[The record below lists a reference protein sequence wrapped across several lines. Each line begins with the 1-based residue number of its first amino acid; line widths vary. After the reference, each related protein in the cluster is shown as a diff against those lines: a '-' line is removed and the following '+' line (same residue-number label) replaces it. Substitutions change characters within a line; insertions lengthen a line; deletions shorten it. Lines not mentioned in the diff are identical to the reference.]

1 MKHSPGGKG
10 LNELNEMVSK
20 CKTTSK
26 RNIKI
31 SFFNSIKTYNR
42 TSLKDASEHNLL
54 VRVDTAQRITFR
66 CFTAKELKAHTVQLF
81 KRHRMVTQSTNWKPW
96 KQESKGFDSQFK
108 FKSLK
113 YTNVKNKGDR
123 SLKDCH
129 LLSYPIKDCK
139 VDDCPW
145 NLYFKLPTL
154 P

>member
-81 KRHRMVTQSTNWKPW
+81 KMTQNGYTEYKL
-96 KQESKGFDSQFK
+96 KALKAGEQGF
-108 FKSLK
+108 
-113 YTNVKNKGDR
+113 
-123 SLKDCH
+123 
-129 LLSYPIKDCK
+129 
-139 VDDCPW
+139 
-145 NLYFKLPTL
+145 
-154 P
+154 